1 MSEIAMLRQLR
12 DCLPSGGSDNFL
24 LADNPGVIPSCPESQ
39 CRVGAPQRIPNY
51 KGKCSEFGATVS
63 ELPFVD

>member
-1 MSEIAMLRQLR
+1 MSVSASFQSVRKFI
-12 DCLPSGGSDNFL
+12 SGYFL
-24 LADNPGVIPSCPESQ
+24 FADHPGVIPSCPESQ
-39 CRVGAPQRIPNY
+39 SRVVAPQRIPNY